1 MNHFKREFS
10 ELIKIAWPL
19 LLAQLM
25 QTMMGVS
32 DTIMA
37 GRYDSLDMAS
47 VAIGHSV
54 TMPILIFMQGVCLAL
69 SPMVARFNGAKD
81 PNQVANPVWQTFYL
95 SMVIAGLVMLLIF
108 AMPNLLN
115 LLEMDEQMRSETLQY
130 VGFVLFAAP
139 AFAVYQTLR
148 NYCEGLSKTR
158 PTMVIMFAGLMVNI
172 PANYILING
181 LFGLPE
187 MGGAGCGLATMVVFY
202 VMALVTFLYTVFSKK
217 LAQYNLYEKFCKP
230 NFGLMFAVAKQG
242 VPIALTFL
250 AEVSLFAAVAILLAP
265 LGHLTVAS
273 HQVALNFSSL
283 IFMIPL
289 SIGLSVAIRIGHI
302 IGEQRTP
309 MAQTA
314 YLAAL
319 VLAVASVTITATGT
333 ILGSHFIASLYSNE
347 SAVIEYASALLLFAA
362 IFQFSDAIQV
372 VSANALRGYK
382 DTQAMLMISIF
393 CYWFIGFPT
402 GIILGLTDY
411 VVPAMSAKGFWIG
424 FIVGLSSAAILM
436 TWRVRVVQIR
446 LMRLPIVYLR

>member
-1 MNHFKREFS
+1 MTDFQREFAQLS
-10 ELIKIAWPL
+10 KIAWPL
-19 LLAQLM
+19 LIAQLM

-54 TMPILIFMQGVCLAL
+54 IMPIFIFMQGVCLAL
-69 SPMVARFNGAKD
+69 SPIVARFNGARE
-81 PNQVANPVWQTFYL
+81 PNQVAYPVWQTLYL
-95 SMVIAGLVMLLIF
+95 SLGIAALVMLSIL
-108 AMPNLLN
+108 AMPKLLN
-115 LLEMDEQMRSETLQY
+115 MLEMDPKMRSETLQY
-130 VGFVLFAAP
+130 VGFVLLSAP

-158 PTMVIMFAGLMVNI
+158 PTMVIMFTGLLVNI

-187 MGGAGCGLATMVVFY
+187 MGGAGCGLATMLVFY
-202 VMALVTFLYTVFSKK
+202 VMAFATWLYTVMAKK
-217 LAQYNLYEKFCKP
+217 LADYALYQNIVKP
-230 NFGLMFAVAKQG
+230 DFLFIWAVAKQG
-242 VPIALTFL
+242 IPIALTFL
-250 AEVSLFAAVAILLAP
+250 AEVSLFAVVAILLAP
-265 LGHLTVAS
+265 LGALTVAS

-289 SIGLSVAIRIGHI
+289 SIGLAVAIRIGHI
-302 IGEQRTP
+302 IGENRTP

-319 VLAVASVTITATGT
+319 VLAVSSVTITATGT
-333 ILGSHFIASLYSNE
+333 ILGSHYIASLYSNE
-347 SAVIEYASALLLFAA
+347 AEVIEFASALLLLAA

-382 DTQAMLMISIF
+382 DTKAMLIISVF
-393 CYWFIGFPT
+393 CYWFIGFPI
-402 GIILGLTDY
+402 GIVLGLSDHI
-411 VVPAMSAKGFWIG
+411 VPAMSARGFWIG
-424 FIVGLSSAAILM
+424 FIVGLSAAAILM
-436 TWRVRVVQIR
+436 TWRVRVVQVR
-446 LMRLPIVYLR
+446 LARLPVLI